1 MSSYRGNPLWLI
13 LVETAQRLPLYSAH
27 KAYIRDK
34 ILPENP
40 SVSPEELARR
50 LDMTLGEAIVILD
63 ELNNINSD

>member
-13 LVETAQRLPLYSAH
+13 LVETAQNLPLYPAH

-40 SVSPEELARR
+40 DVTPEELARQ
-50 LDMTLGEAIVILD
+50 LDMPLGEAIVILD
-63 ELNNINSD
+63 ELNNKNSD

>member
-13 LVETAQRLPLYSAH
+13 LVETAQNLPLYPAN

-40 SVSPEELARR
+40 DVTPEELARQ
-50 LDMTLGEAIVILD
+50 LDMPLGEAIVILD
-63 ELNNINSD
+63 ELNNKNSD